1 MGWAVT
7 NGSPQSSRFD
17 GMPPLFYQNCLIFD
31 NILVAFEA
39 LHSMT
44 NHKTSK
50 TGYMAHKLDMS
61 KTYDRVKWSFLE
73 QIMRRLEFEENW
85 INLMMICVKSVSYSI
100 LVNGESK
107 GLIHLTRGIHQ
118 GDSLFPFLFLFVH
131 IRFT

>member
-1 MGWAVT
+1 M
-7 NGSPQSSRFD
+7 
-17 GMPPLFYQNCLIFD
+17 
-31 NILVAFEA
+31 AFEA

-85 INLMMICVKSVSYSI
+85 INLMMICVKLVSYSI